1 MDFAAIDF
9 ESTGYL
15 EGGGDEPIQVGIAL
29 MEGTEICPDHFVRS
43 FIQPAKPRAIS
54 NAARAVHR
62 IKDEELEGAPSLLS
76 LWPTIRDSLQGRV
89 VVAHGAGTEKRFLRA
104 FPMHGFAP
112 WVDTLQLARKYLP
125 NLKDHSLGALLQQL
139 DLEEEVSVLCPGLS
153 WHDALFDAVA
163 SLVLLNRMLQKLTTA
178 NDPYSILGIS
188 RDC

>member
-9 ESTGYL
+9 ESSGYG
-15 EGGGDEPIQVGIAL
+15 EDGSDDPIQIGIAL
-29 MEGTEICPDHFVRS
+29 MHKSDICSGNFFRS

-62 IKDEELEGAPSLLS
+62 IKEEELEGAPPLIT
-76 LWPTIRDSLQGRV
+76 LWPTIRDALRGRV

-112 WVDTLQLARKYLP
+112 WVDTLQIARQCLP
-125 NLKDHSLGALLQQL
+125 KATDYSLGALLQKL
-139 DLEEEVSVLCPGLS
+139 NLEGTVADKCPSLS

-163 SLVLLNRMLQKLTTA
+163 SLVLLRRMLQDKSA
-178 NDPYSILGIS
+178 SNDPYAILGLN
-188 RDC
+188 

>member
-1 MDFAAIDF
+1 MNFAAIDF

-15 EGGGDEPIQVGIAL
+15 EDRGDEPIQVGIAL
-29 MEGTEICPDHFVRS
+29 MQVADICPDNFFRS
-43 FIQPAKPRAIS
+43 YIRPAKPRAIS

-62 IKDEELEGAPSLLS
+62 IKEEALEGAPLLVN
-76 LWPTIRDSLQGRV
+76 LWPTIRDALKGRV

-125 NLKDHSLGALLQQL
+125 NLNDYSLGALLQNL
-139 DLEEEVSVLCPGLS
+139 HLEEEVAILCPELS

-163 SLVLLNRMLQKLTTA
+163 SLILLRSMLQQRA
-178 NDPYSILGIS
+178 NADDPYAILGIS
-188 RDC
+188 